1 MRDVPLTLNSKMVSF
16 HFHLKE
22 KLEKMNHCFI
32 PSQIQ
37 ALFPWVLITLLNS
50 TSGKET
56 VNKHR
61 EVARGGTANYVCPYS
76 HTLSKYKWKWLF

>member
-1 MRDVPLTLNSKMVSF
+1 MLGKKSSAKSSKVR
-16 HFHLKE
+16 
-22 KLEKMNHCFI
+22 KLEKMNHCSI

-50 TSGKET
+50 TSGKEI

-61 EVARGGTANYVCPYS
+61 EVSRGGTANSVLLIVKLSLNISGNGYS
-76 HTLSKYKWKWLF
+76 DVS

>member
-1 MRDVPLTLNSKMVSF
+1 MSGFFILSDSTVICLNIPSIFMLGKKSSAKSSKVR
-16 HFHLKE
+16 
-22 KLEKMNHCFI
+22 KLEKMNHCSI

-50 TSGKET
+50 TSGKEI

-61 EVARGGTANYVCPYS
+61 EVSRGGTAN
-76 HTLSKYKWKWLF
+76 